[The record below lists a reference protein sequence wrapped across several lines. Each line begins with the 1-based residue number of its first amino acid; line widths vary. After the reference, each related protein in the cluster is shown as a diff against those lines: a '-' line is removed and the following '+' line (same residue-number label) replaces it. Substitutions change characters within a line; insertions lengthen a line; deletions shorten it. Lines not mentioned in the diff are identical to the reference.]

1 MRTYIRQVR
10 ALLWK
15 DLAIEWRTKDVVLSI
30 LVFGLL
36 ALTVFVF
43 TFDLRAESLL
53 LISPGVL
60 WVAIIFAGTLGIGR
74 SYSHERDRGSMEG
87 LLLCPMDRSAVYVA
101 KLVSNLVYMG
111 AAAAVLVPVFAGFFG
126 VPVLRLPVLAVILL
140 GVVGFSAVGTV
151 FGAMA
156 VNTRARE
163 VMLPV
168 LLFPVLVPLVIAS
181 VKATGVIM
189 DGQPWP
195 ATWTNLLLA
204 FDAVYLVASFMVY
217 EFVIEDWA

>member
-1 MRTYIRQVR
+1 M
-10 ALLWK
+10 LWK
-15 DLAIEWRTKDVVLSI
+15 DLAIEVRTQDAVLSM

-43 TFDLRAESLL
+43 SFDLRAESALL
-53 LISPGVL
+53 VSPGVL

-74 SYSHERDRGSMEG
+74 AYSHERERGSMEG

-101 KLVSNLVYMG
+101 KLLASLAYMLI
-111 AAAAVLVPVFAGFFG
+111 AATVLLPVFAGFFG
-126 VPVLRLPVLAVILL
+126 VPALQWPVLAVVLL
-140 GVVGFSAVGTV
+140 GVLGFAAVATV

-168 LLFPVLVPLVIAS
+168 LLFPVLVPVVIAA
-181 VKATGVIM
+181 VKATGLFM
-189 DGQPWP
+189 DGQSW
-195 ATWTNLLLA
+195 ASARAWLNLLIG
-204 FDAVYLVASFMVY
+204 FDVVYLVTSFVLY
-217 EFVIEDWA
+217 EFVIEDWG

>member
-1 MRTYIRQVR
+1 MRTYARQVR

-15 DLAIEWRTKDVVLSI
+15 DLSIECQTKDVVLSI

-43 TFDLRAESLL
+43 SFDLRADSLL
-53 LISPGVL
+53 LVSPGVL
-60 WVAIIFAGTLGIGR
+60 WVAIIFAGTVGLGR
-74 SYSHERDRGSMEG
+74 SYSHERERGSMEG
-87 LLLCPMDRSAVYVA
+87 LLLCPMDRSAVYIA
-101 KLVSNLVYMG
+101 KLLTNLVYMG
-111 AAAAVLVPVFAGFFG
+111 AATAVLVPVFAGFFG
-126 VPVLRLPVLAVILL
+126 APVLRLPVLAVILL
-140 GVVGFSAVGTV
+140 GVVGLSAVGTV

-168 LLFPVLVPLVIAS
+168 LLFPVLVPLVISA
-181 VKATGVIM
+181 VKATGQLM

-195 ATWTNLLLA
+195 TTWTNLLMG
-204 FDAVYLVASFMVY
+204 FDIVYLVVSFIVF
-217 EFVIEDWA
+217 EFVIEDWG